1 MALSFAFDPE
11 QGETPESLK
20 RKRLMAQALAQGVR
34 PASNVGEGLATLGN
48 AIAYRMMMNEIAA
61 GETAGRSSAA
71 QTLASLF
78 DFPDAPKASSV
89 AKALIGKKDDPNVGS
104 TIDFARAGKDG
115 VGDDYFAAIRTAESG
130 GNDRAKNPRSSAT
143 GRYQFI
149 ESTWSNLAQKYPDL
163 GLTPDG
169 RTDPAQQERAIRAFT
184 RDNAQALSAA
194 GIPVDGG
201 SLYAAHF
208 LGADGA
214 KQVLSADPS
223 ASVASIVGDRVVR
236 ANPFLSSMSVADFQR
251 WASRKGGGAPVQNR
265 APANQVASLDPSSGL
280 PQRDPYANI
289 PALDTRGEDQRAKFR
304 QWNSDPAGNEAANSA
319 SIDPALSQV
328 VQRAKQIAGS
338 DFVIGSGRR
347 TPEQQRQAVQWG
359 WSKTEDSDHLG
370 GGAVDLWPVDANGAV
385 VFDPQK
391 QQQIVA
397 AMKQAAGELGVDLEA
412 GADWTRFKDMP
423 HFGMPN
429 QTPLDNAPVP
439 TPRPGGNQVASLDP
453 RIGLPAPAGRSPA
466 AALGEGRPGDIRQ
479 GPDGRTYQYVETT
492 GIAGATGDFG
502 WVPVNVDQ
510 QTAGLFVG
518 TPEELDAQ
526 RRAAPQGASPAP
538 VGRPP
543 AQNSPAPVQV
553 AQEGPEAFGF
563 GPAINSPAGA
573 DARLMQLRR
582 ALANE
587 WLNDTERS
595 VIASEIEQIQQAN
608 DPVRRL
614 QIMRLEQE
622 VAEGR
627 RKQPIEIEGRL
638 LDPDTYEVLADFSK
652 PAGRKTVVINGRLVD
667 EQTGQE
673 IANFPEAPKAPT
685 PTELA
690 RLIQERNAL
699 APNDPQREVYDQAIA
714 KEAGGSGMSLRTNED
729 GTIELYQGAGA
740 KPFTEGQ
747 SKDNVYATRARGS
760 LPTADQYADLL
771 ADFGDRVLDVDP
783 TGVARGNLQNP
794 DYQIARTAADEFLQA
809 ILRKDTGAA
818 ITAQEQELY
827 GRTYFPVPGD
837 LPAVRAYKKEA
848 RERAVA
854 AIEAG
859 MSPTQI
865 IAQERA
871 IGKARGISGLEP
883 TTQAQPA
890 APGKK
895 QPVTIDGYT
904 IEQVD

>member
-61 GETAGRSSAA
+61 GEKVGRSSAA
-71 QTLASLF
+71 KTLASLF
-78 DFPDAPKASSV
+78 DFPEAPKAGNV

-104 TIDFARAGKDG
+104 TIDFARAGKDE

-149 ESTWSNLAQKYPDL
+149 ESTWSNLAQKHPDL

-214 KQVLSADPS
+214 RQVLSADPS

-251 WASRKGGGAPVQNR
+251 WASRKGGGGAPVQSR
-265 APANQVASLDPSSGL
+265 APANQVASLDPSAGM

-423 HFGMPN
+423 HFGMTN
-429 QTPLDNAPVP
+429 QTQLDNAPVP

-453 RIGLPAPAGRSPA
+453 RIGLP
-466 AALGEGRPGDIRQ
+466 
-479 GPDGRTYQYVETT
+479 
-492 GIAGATGDFG
+492 
-502 WVPVNVDQ
+502 DQ

-582 ALANE
+582 ALGNE
-587 WLNDTERS
+587 WLSDTERS

-652 PAGRKTVVINGRLVD
+652 PAARKTVVINGRLVD

-771 ADFGDRVLDVDP
+771 ADFGDRMLDVDP

-883 TTQAQPA
+883 TPTAQPA

-895 QPVTIDGYT
+895 QPVVVDGYT